1 MSTNE
6 RLLAA
11 LVRLTSGN
19 SQVNTTAGRVVFVE
33 SAEHADFAL
42 GLGDCPEDVV
52 FTPEQFEGGISEP
65 GDELFA
71 GDGLFVYTQ
80 DYLSTPFLA
89 VAGPTIVRM
98 TGQEDHRAFLED
110 ADLARSRGEFVEQL
124 LNPSVFLADQC
135 ALGSTHLCGAPALLR
150 LHIRASGEVCTSP
163 GGSVLGTVESTVDE
177 LEAAAEVRAGDVC
190 LNGVVD
196 ASDVDAARAER
207 PWLSRYL
214 RTLDV
219 LRGLRAQGRAGYRVS
234 GFGGRLVGTL
244 PALDE
249 PADAPLLLWNDSEHL
264 LCDTATGRLFRL
276 GADAARL
283 TELLLVTGSG
293 DEALVLAREH
303 LDLADAVVADALGV
317 VARHFE
323 QAA

>member
-1 MSTNE
+1 VSINE
-6 RLLAA
+6 QLLAA

-19 SQVNTTAGRVVFVE
+19 SQINTTGGRVVFAE
-33 SAEHADFAL
+33 SAEHADFAR
-42 GLGDCPEDVV
+42 GLGDCPDDVV

-65 GDELFA
+65 GDELFV
-71 GDGLFVYTQ
+71 GDGLYVYTQ

-98 TGQEDHRAFLED
+98 TGQEDYLAFLED

-150 LHIRASGEVCTSP
+150 LHICASGEVRTSP
-163 GGSVLGTVESTVDE
+163 GGSVLGTVSSTVDE
-177 LEAAAEVRAGDVC
+177 LETAAVHGAGDVC

-196 ASDVDAARAER
+196 ESVVDASRVGR

-214 RTLDV
+214 RSLDV
-219 LRGLRAQGRAGYRVS
+219 LRGLRAQGSAGYRVS

-244 PALDE
+244 PAFDE
-249 PADAPLLLWNDSEHL
+249 PVDAPLLLWNDSEHL

-276 GADAARL
+276 GADAARF
-283 TELLLVTGSG
+283 TELLMVSGSA
-293 DEALVLAREH
+293 DEALALAREH
-303 LDLADAVVADALGV
+303 LHLDGAVAADALGV